1 MRSTLLLPLGALG
14 ISLYAVFFPGLLA
27 QLGGAIVPLL
37 GLVMLG
43 MGLTLRLEHFL
54 EVLRRPRLILLG
66 VGLQYLLM
74 PLIAWAVSRALGL
87 PAALALYLSIAG
99 LSFFYFSNTHPSSNS
114 ISIAINIASVAS

>member
-87 PAALALYLSIAG
+87 PAALLTGMVLVG
-99 LSFFYFSNTHPSSNS
+99 
-114 ISIAINIASVAS
+114 ASPGSYH